1 MAEEIFDDTTKAAG
15 VSIGGALR
23 VGAISAALAW
33 MVSHQSALAV
43 DTMEAIGAER
53 CGGRVK
59 SYQIEFLAPEAATLE
74 AKAKAIVRGATD
86 PAPEAVTLSIDG
98 RMCTNARCGFE
109 AKKGQSYKFAAAS
122 GLPRIDDLCIVVGR
136 P

>member
-1 MAEEIFDDTTKAAG
+1 MDDTTKAAG
-15 VSIGGALR
+15 VPVGRAVR
-23 VGAISAALAW
+23 VLTISAALAW
-33 MVSHQSALAV
+33 MASHQPVLAV
-43 DTMEAIGAER
+43 DRMESIGAER

-59 SYQIEFLAPEAATLE
+59 AYQIEFLAPEAATLE
-74 AKAKAIVRGATD
+74 AKAKAIVRGAKD
-86 PAPEAVTLSIDG
+86 PAADSVTLSMDDKT
-98 RMCTNARCGFE
+98 CTNARCGFE